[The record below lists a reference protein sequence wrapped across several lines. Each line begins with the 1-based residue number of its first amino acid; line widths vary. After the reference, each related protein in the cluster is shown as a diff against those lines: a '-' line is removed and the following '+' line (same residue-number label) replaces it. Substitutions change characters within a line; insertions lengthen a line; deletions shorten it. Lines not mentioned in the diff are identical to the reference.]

1 MDPAEVEF
9 IAERE
14 IVKIVPKFT
23 GPTIH
28 LLQGDFGPFK
38 AGLVTTVRPP
48 LELPP

>member
-14 IVKIVPKFT
+14 PIGIVPKFT
-23 GPTIH
+23 SGKLF

-38 AGLVTTVRPP
+38 AGLATTVKI
-48 LELPP
+48 